1 MEKNVP
7 LPLGV
12 DAPLPEPALS
22 ERLWMVRKTISGHL
36 KLKRGREKIR
46 ELYEAT
52 RREDSKPFTQVI
64 RELHQWVSTGKAFPV
79 RMLIN
84 YYFQFRLQYEGAD
97 SSGYVFESEWLK
109 YAHPLLQY
117 AGNEC
122 AVLNNKDSAWHVF
135 VRQGPGV
142 LAFFLGGVLL

>member
-1 MEKNVP
+1 MDGTQDDFRASQVETRT
-7 LPLGV
+7 G
-12 DAPLPEPALS
+12 
-22 ERLWMVRKTISGHL
+22 
-36 KLKRGREKIR
+36 KIR

-109 YAHPLLQY
+109 YAHPLCNMRETNAQ
-117 AGNEC
+117 C
-122 AVLNNKDSAWHVF
+122 
-135 VRQGPGV
+135 
-142 LAFFLGGVLL
+142 